1 MKLVLPKDAIRSG
14 IQIEYTKSR
23 KSLHVC
29 GWYDSFVGIEGT
41 ALTLD
46 QFFKLLGITEKDCQ
60 AVFEARRDA
69 AKQAK
74 GER

>member
-1 MKLVLPKDAIRSG
+1 MKLRLPKDAKYSG

-23 KSLHVC
+23 KSLYIC
-29 GWYDSFVGIEGT
+29 GWYDLFVGIEGT
-41 ALTLD
+41 SLTLD